1 MIEACNLHKTFASK
15 AGPVVAVDD
24 VSFVAGDG
32 QITGLLG
39 PNGAGKTTT
48 LRMLYTLMKPEPG
61 QVRVDGFDSVR
72 DAEAV
77 RRRLGVLPDA
87 RGVYKR
93 LTARE
98 NIAYFGRLQQMRE
111 DEITR
116 RIALLSAALEM
127 DDFLDRRSEGF
138 SQGQRTKTAI
148 ARALVHDPKN
158 VILDEPTN
166 GLDVMTTRGLREFLR
181 RLRGEGRCVI
191 FSSHIMQE
199 VAALCDRIVVIARG
213 RVVAQGSADELRA
226 QTGQDNLEDAFV
238 KAIGSEEGLH
248 A

>member
-1 MIEACNLHKTFASK
+1 MIEVHDLHKSFKTK
-15 AGPVVAVDD
+15 TGIVRAVQG
-24 VSFVAGDG
+24 VGFTARDG
-32 QITGLLG
+32 EITGLLG

-48 LRMLYTLMKPEPG
+48 LRMLYTLMSPESG
-61 QVRVDGFDSVR
+61 TVTVDGFDSVR

-98 NIAYFGRLQQMRE
+98 NIAYFGALHGMSPAA
-111 DEITR
+111 
-116 RIALLSAALEM
+116 IAERTIALSAALGME
-127 DDFLDRRSEGF
+127 DVLDRQAEGF

-166 GLDVMTTRGLREFLR
+166 GLDVMTTRGLRDFLR
-181 RLRGEGRCVI
+181 QLRAEGRCVI

-199 VAALCDRIVVIARG
+199 VAALCDRIVVIA
-213 RVVAQGSADELRA
+213 QGKVMASGTPDELRT
-226 QTGQDNLEDAFV
+226 QTGEDNLEDAFV

>member
-1 MIEACNLHKTFASK
+1 MIEVHDLHKSFATKTGLVK
-15 AGPVVAVDD
+15 AVQG
-24 VSFVAGDG
+24 VSFNARDG
-32 QITGLLG
+32 EITGLLG

-48 LRMLYTLMKPEPG
+48 LRMLYTLMTPDAGTVK
-61 QVRVDGFDSVR
+61 VDGVDAAQ
-72 DAEAV
+72 DAEGV

-93 LTARE
+93 LSARE
-98 NIAYFGRLQQMRE
+98 NIAYFGRLHGMS
-111 DEITR
+111 DADIAR
-116 RIALLSAALEM
+116 RTAELSAALGME
-127 DDFLDRRSEGF
+127 DVLDRQAEGF

-148 ARALVHDPKN
+148 ARALVHDPRN

-181 RLRGEGRCVI
+181 QLRGEGRCVI

-199 VAALCDRIVVIARG
+199 VAALCDRIVVIAKG
-213 RVVAQGSADELRA
+213 TVMAAGTPDELRA
-226 QTGQDNLEDAFV
+226 QTGEDNLEDAFV
-238 KAIGSEEGLH
+238 KAIGSEKGLH

>member
-1 MIEACNLHKTFASK
+1 MIEVHDLHKSFKTK
-15 AGPVVAVDD
+15 TGIVRAVQG
-24 VSFVAGDG
+24 VGFTARDG
-32 QITGLLG
+32 EITGLLG

-48 LRMLYTLMKPEPG
+48 LRMLYTLMSPESG
-61 QVRVDGFDSVR
+61 TVTVDGFDSVR

-98 NIAYFGRLQQMRE
+98 NIAYFGALHGMSAE
-111 DEITR
+111 A
-116 RIALLSAALEM
+116 IAERTTALSAALGME
-127 DDFLDRRSEGF
+127 DVLDRQAEGF

-148 ARALVHDPKN
+148 ARALVHDPRN

-166 GLDVMTTRGLREFLR
+166 GLDVMTTRGLRDFLR
-181 RLRGEGRCVI
+181 QLRNEGRCVI

-199 VAALCDRIVVIARG
+199 VAALCDRIVVIA
-213 RVVAQGSADELRA
+213 QGKVMASGTPDELRA
-226 QTGQDNLEDAFV
+226 QTGEDNLEDAFV